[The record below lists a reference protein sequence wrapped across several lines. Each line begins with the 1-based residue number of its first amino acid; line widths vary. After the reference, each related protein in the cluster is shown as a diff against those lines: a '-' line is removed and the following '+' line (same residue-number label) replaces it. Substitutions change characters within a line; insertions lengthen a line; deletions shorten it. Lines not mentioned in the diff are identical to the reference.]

1 MQKYQKQLISP
12 CFDNVHIFHSFETNM
27 HMNKKIAPSEL
38 ILNPDGSIFHL
49 HLKPGQIAS
58 DILLVGDPE
67 RVEMIASFFD
77 EVEYRIQNREFV
89 TITGHYHGKR
99 ISVLS
104 TGIGTD
110 NIDIVINELDALVN
124 IDLET
129 REIKPV
135 KTSLNFIRIGTSG
148 ALQGDIPV
156 DAFLASGKAIGFD
169 GLMNFYARREEFA
182 DTEFEN
188 SFKKYTNWNPL
199 LASPYVV
206 NCNKDLFDQ
215 ITDEEFISG
224 ITISAPG
231 FYGPQGRELRLDIVD
246 RQINDKIES
255 FRFNNL
261 KITNYE
267 MECSAIYGLSKLLGH
282 QALTVC
288 IIIANRITLK
298 ASIDYKPVMKRLII
312 KVLGKL
318 TQ

>member
-1 MQKYQKQLISP
+1 M
-12 CFDNVHIFHSFETNM
+12 T
-27 HMNKKIAPSEL
+27 KKIAPSEL

-49 HLKPGQIAS
+49 HLKPGQLANDVI
-58 DILLVGDPE
+58 LVGDPG
-67 RVEMIASFFD
+67 RVEMIAGFFD
-77 EVEYRIQNREFV
+77 EIELKAQNREFV
-89 TITGHYHGKR
+89 TITGRYKGKR
-99 ISVLS
+99 ITVLS

-110 NIDIVINELDALVN
+110 NIDIVVNELDALVN

-129 REIKPV
+129 REIKAT
-135 KTSLNFIRIGTSG
+135 KTSLNLIRIGTSG

-156 DAFLASGKAIGFD
+156 DSFLVSRKAIGFD

-182 DTEFEN
+182 DLEFEN
-188 SFKKYTNWNPL
+188 AFKTYTDWNPL

-206 NCNKDLFDQ
+206 DCDTDLYNK
-215 ITDEEFISG
+215 ITDGDFISG

-231 FYGPQGRELRLDIVD
+231 FYGPQGRELRLNIID
-246 RQINDKIES
+246 RQINDKIEL
-255 FRFNNL
+255 FRFNGM

-288 IIIANRITLK
+288 IIIANRINRD
-298 ASIDYKPVMKRLII
+298 ASSDYQPVMKRLVNKI
-312 KVLGKL
+312 LDKL